1 MKGDF
6 MKVIVKEVGKKLVV
20 RDIDCKYR
28 NECGDLIE
36 KNITKEYVTIKDKE
50 LYMVVDEDGINKNLS
65 LNFLISTNNPF
76 YPVQIIVGDVV
87 FCRIK
92 WENPLEKELYD
103 FEVADITEE
112 DLKEVAELLDVKYQ
126 RELATKYFEINL

>member
-1 MKGDF
+1 

-103 FEVADITEE
+103 FEVANITEE

>member
-1 MKGDF
+1 

-36 KNITKEYVTIKDKE
+36 KNITKEYVTIKDNE

>member
-1 MKGDF
+1 

-126 RELATKYFEINL
+126 RELAIKYFEINL

>member
-87 FCRIK
+87 F
-92 WENPLEKELYD
+92 
-103 FEVADITEE
+103 
-112 DLKEVAELLDVKYQ
+112 AE
-126 RELATKYFEINL
+126 

>member
-1 MKGDF
+1 
-6 MKVIVKEVGKKLVV
+6 MKVIVKEVGKELVV
-20 RDIDCKYR
+20 RDINCKYR

-36 KNITKEYVTIKDKE
+36 KNITREYVTIKDKE

-65 LNFLISTNNPF
+65 LNFLLSTNNPF
-76 YPVQIIVGDVV
+76 YPIQIIAGDVV

-92 WENPLEKELYD
+92 WENPWEKELYD
-103 FEVADITEE
+103 FELDDITEE

-126 RELATKYFEINL
+126 CELATQYFEINLQKR

>member
-1 MKGDF
+1 